1 MSSFLKYVNLRFTN
15 MTSNV
20 DVKKNKNEN
29 NLSVIKRFTRSVQES
44 GVLQRVRSIRYLE
57 REKSSNVRKAK
68 KLVSLK
74 KREVFDEL
82 VKLGKISSVRTKKR
96 R

>member
-1 MSSFLKYVNLRFTN
+1 MA
-15 MTSNV
+15 SNV
-20 DVKKNKNEN
+20 ELKKNKNEN
-29 NLSVIKRFTRSVQES
+29 NLSIIKRFTRKVQES
-44 GVLQRVRSIRYLE
+44 GVLQRVRANRYLE

-74 KREVFDEL
+74 KKETFDEL
-82 VKLGKISSVRTKKR
+82 VKLGKISGLRTRKR

>member
-1 MSSFLKYVNLRFTN
+1 

-68 KLVSLK
+68 KLVSLQ
-74 KREVFDEL
+74 KREDCDEL

>member
-1 MSSFLKYVNLRFTN
+1 

-20 DVKKNKNEN
+20 DIKKNKNEN
-29 NLSVIKRFTRSVQES
+29 NLSVVKRFTRKVQES

-74 KREVFDEL
+74 KRENFDEL
-82 VKLGKISSVRTKKR
+82 VKLGKISSIRTKR
-96 R
+96 RR

>member
-1 MSSFLKYVNLRFTN
+1 
-15 MTSNV
+15 MTSYV
-20 DVKKNKNEN
+20 EIKKNKNEN
-29 NLSVIKRFTRSVQES
+29 NLSVIKRFTRRVQES
-44 GVLQRVRSIRYLE
+44 GVLQRVRANRYLE

-68 KLVSLK
+68 RLVSLK

-82 VKLGKISSVRTKKR
+82 VKLGKISNIRTKKR

>member
-1 MSSFLKYVNLRFTN
+1 

-29 NLSVIKRFTRSVQES
+29 NLSVIKHFTRSVQET
-44 GVLQRVRSIRYLE
+44 GDLQRDRSIRYLE

>member
-1 MSSFLKYVNLRFTN
+1 MK
-15 MTSNV
+15 SNV
-20 DVKKNKNEN
+20 EIKKNKNEN
-29 NLSVIKRFTRSVQES
+29 NLSVIKRFTRRVQES
-44 GVLQRVRSIRYLE
+44 GVLQRVRANRYLE

-82 VKLGKISSVRTKKR
+82 VKLGKISNIRTKKR

>member
-1 MSSFLKYVNLRFTN
+1 

-20 DVKKNKNEN
+20 ELKKNKNEN
-29 NLSVIKRFTRSVQES
+29 NLSVIKRFTRKVQES

-68 KLVSLK
+68 RLVSLK
-74 KREVFDEL
+74 KRETFDEL

>member
-82 VKLGKISSVRTKKR
+82 VKLGKISAVRTKKR

>member
-1 MSSFLKYVNLRFTN
+1 

>member
-1 MSSFLKYVNLRFTN
+1 MAL
-15 MTSNV
+15 NV
-20 DVKKNKNEN
+20 EIKKNKNEN
-29 NLSVIKRFTRSVQES
+29 NLSALKRFTRKVQES
-44 GVLQRVRSIRYLE
+44 GVLQRVRSERYLE
-57 REKSSNVRKAK
+57 REKSGNVRKAK

-74 KREVFDEL
+74 KKEVYDNL

>member
-1 MSSFLKYVNLRFTN
+1 

-20 DVKKNKNEN
+20 DIKKNKNEN
-29 NLSVIKRFTRSVQES
+29 NLSVIKRFTRKVQES

-74 KREVFDEL
+74 KRENFDEL
-82 VKLGKISSVRTKKR
+82 VKLGKI
-96 R
+96 

>member
-1 MSSFLKYVNLRFTN
+1 

-20 DVKKNKNEN
+20 EIKKNKNEN
-29 NLSVIKRFTRSVQES
+29 NLSVIKRFTRRVQES
-44 GVLQRVRSIRYLE
+44 GVLQRVRANRYLE

-82 VKLGKISSVRTKKR
+82 VKLGKISNIRTKKR

>member
-1 MSSFLKYVNLRFTN
+1 

-20 DVKKNKNEN
+20 DIKKNKNEN
-29 NLSVIKRFTRSVQES
+29 NLSVIKRFTRKVQES

-74 KREVFDEL
+74 KRENFDEL
-82 VKLGKISSVRTKKR
+82 VKLGKISSIRTKR
-96 R
+96 RR

>member
-1 MSSFLKYVNLRFTN
+1 

-20 DVKKNKNEN
+20 EVKKNKNEN
-29 NLSVIKRFTRSVQES
+29 NLSVIKRFTRKVQES

-74 KREVFDEL
+74 KKETFDEL
-82 VKLGKISSVRTKKR
+82 VKLGKISNIRTKR
-96 R
+96 RR

>member
-1 MSSFLKYVNLRFTN
+1 MK
-15 MTSNV
+15 SNV
-20 DVKKNKNEN
+20 EIKKNKNEN
-29 NLSVIKRFTRSVQES
+29 NLSVIKRFTRRVQES
-44 GVLQRVRSIRYLE
+44 GVLQRVRANRYLE
-57 REKSSNVRKAK
+57 REKSSNVRRAK

-82 VKLGKISSVRTKKR
+82 VKLGKISNIRTKKR